1 MTCESCERAY
11 PRVGA
16 VLDFRYRAP
25 GRVGQTRV
33 SSREATRNSLI
44 RLVAPAADLVYRE
57 RPRVRVIA
65 LHDVPER
72 ARDAFAAKM
81 SGLARTHNVV
91 SLADAL
97 DRTGLDEGRLN
108 VALTFDDGFEEHA
121 MLVAPMLREL
131 GLPATFFIP
140 SGSLDLSQPEADRFA
155 KSALRRSGSFRFLRS
170 EDVELIA
177 AEPNFE
183 IGGHTAHHVDVGRL
197 GEDEV
202 ASEIVEDKAA
212 LENLTGTPVRFFAFP
227 FGSPGNLAPQ
237 ALQAIADAGYRA
249 AFTIVPGFWS
259 RSRNPYLLGRDCL
272 SVEMDDRLWDAFLR
286 GGYDALSS
294 LKYRRRLKSVTAA

>member
-1 MTCESCERAY
+1 
-11 PRVGA
+11 
-16 VLDFRYRAP
+16 
-25 GRVGQTRV
+25 V
-33 SSREATRNSLI
+33 SSREAARNSLI
-44 RLVAPAADLVYRE
+44 RLLAPPAALAYRE

-81 SGLARTHNVV
+81 RRLAHTHNVV

-121 MLVAPMLREL
+121 TVVAPLLREL

-155 KSALRRSGSFRFLRS
+155 KSALRRSGSFRFLRR

-197 GEDEV
+197 GEEGV
-202 ASEIVEDKAA
+202 GSEIVDDKAA
-212 LENLTGTPVRFFAFP
+212 LEQLTGRPVRFFAFP
-227 FGSPGNLAPQ
+227 FGSPGNLSAQ
-237 ALQAIADAGYRA
+237 ALRAIADAGYRA

-272 SVEMDDRLWDAFLR
+272 SVEMDERLWDAFLR

-294 LKYRRRLKSVTAA
+294 LKYRRRLRSVTA

>member
-81 SGLARTHNVV
+81 RRLARTHNVV

-97 DRTGLDEGRLN
+97 DRTGLDGGRLN
-108 VALTFDDGFEEHA
+108 VALTF
-121 MLVAPMLREL
+121 
-131 GLPATFFIP
+131 
-140 SGSLDLSQPEADRFA
+140 Q
-155 KSALRRSGSFRFLRS
+155 
-170 EDVELIA
+170 
-177 AEPNFE
+177 
-183 IGGHTAHHVDVGRL
+183 
-197 GEDEV
+197 
-202 ASEIVEDKAA
+202 
-212 LENLTGTPVRFFAFP
+212 
-227 FGSPGNLAPQ
+227 
-237 ALQAIADAGYRA
+237 
-249 AFTIVPGFWS
+249 
-259 RSRNPYLLGRDCL
+259 
-272 SVEMDDRLWDAFLR
+272 
-286 GGYDALSS
+286 
-294 LKYRRRLKSVTAA
+294 

>member
-1 MTCESCERAY
+1 M
-11 PRVGA
+11 
-16 VLDFRYRAP
+16 
-25 GRVGQTRV
+25 

-81 SGLARTHNVV
+81 RRLARTHNVV

-121 MLVAPMLREL
+121 TVVAPMLREL

-155 KSALRRSGSFRFLRS
+155 KSALRRSGSFGFLRS

-212 LENLTGTPVRFFAFP
+212 LENLTGRPVRFFAFP
-227 FGSPGNLAPQ
+227 FGSPRLR
-237 ALQAIADAGYRA
+237 LCRRSRTRA
-249 AFTIVPGFWS
+249 TGRPSRSFRVSGRGAETLICSGGTAFRSRWTIVSGR
-259 RSRNPYLLGRDCL
+259 RSC
-272 SVEMDDRLWDAFLR
+272 
-286 GGYDALSS
+286 
-294 LKYRRRLKSVTAA
+294 AAGTTPSAR